1 MEFDYSK
8 LKSVGEDVVISLNV
22 EIKRP
27 HLVTI
32 ESHVAIDSGF
42 YLTTA
47 AEIGSYIHIGPY
59 VSIIGGET
67 AKCVLANF
75 TSIAAGARLIAIG
88 DEHLGFGLVGP
99 TAPKEFQDRL
109 IGGEIE
115 VKKFAAI
122 GTNAVIMP
130 GLTLEEG
137 SVVGAGAVLTKN
149 TEPWTIYVG
158 IPARAIKLRQKE
170 NIIRYAYEIE
180 SNQNQESTR
189 NS

>member
-8 LKSVGEDVVISLNV
+8 LKSVGEDVVINSNV
-22 EIKRP
+22 EIRRP

-32 ESHVAIDSGF
+32 DSHVAIDWGF
-42 YLTTA
+42 CLTTA
-47 AEIGSYIHIGPY
+47 AQIGNYIHIAPH

-67 AKCVLANF
+67 AKCVMANF
-75 TSIAAGARLIAIG
+75 TSIAAGARLIVKG

-99 TAPKEFQDRL
+99 TVPKKFQDRL
-109 IGGEIE
+109 IGGVIEI
-115 VKKFAAI
+115 KKFAAI

-137 SVVGAGAVLTKN
+137 SVVGAGSVLTKN

-158 IPARAIKLRQKE
+158 IPARAIKLRPKE
-170 NIIRYAYEIE
+170 NMIDYAHELE
-180 SNQNQESTR
+180 SNQSQETTK
-189 NS
+189 NV